1 MPGDLNLKKSWH
13 PGLVK
18 NQQKLWQ
25 QEQDALKEHKR
36 IKERQKEIEEEREK
50 QDLLRLQYGE
60 DLSSLPSEKK
70 LEMNKLGWMYEEG
83 PKKNSSGFTEMN
95 GEFLDGKQKVE
106 DMLSGR
112 QQVSSSKGS
121 RLDKLVSGGKTKSQ
135 DEKTISYGKD
145 DPLLKIMGGVRRVVE
160 SDRMQ
165 GEKRTRDMDRRS
177 KDDRYRDRKDRKES
191 STSDKSRSRDRS
203 PSRSH
208 RHSSSRSSHSSS
220 HRSHKSSRSSS
231 HRSDSPKPHRSD
243 SSRSH
248 RASEASTTSTAAPK
262 PPKVDY

>member
-60 DLSSLPSEKK
+60 DLSNLPSEKK
-70 LEMNKLGWMYEEG
+70 LEMNKLSWMYEEG

-106 DMLSGR
+106 EMLSGR
-112 QQVSSSKGS
+112 QQVSSLKSS
-121 RLDKLVSGGKTKSQ
+121 RLDKVVSGGKNKSQ
-135 DEKTISYGKD
+135 DEKVINYGKD
-145 DPLLKIMGGVRRVVE
+145 DPLLKIMGGVRRVV
-160 SDRMQ
+160 STDRM
-165 GEKRTRDMDRRS
+165 GAERRTEDLERQL
-177 KDDRYRDRKDRKES
+177 KDDKYRDRKDRKKS
-191 STSDKSRSRDRS
+191 STNDISRSRDRS

-208 RHSSSRSSHSSS
+208 RHSSLRSSHSSS
-220 HRSHKSSRSSS
+220 HRSHKSSRSSHSSS
-231 HRSDSPKPHRSD
+231 HRSDSP
-243 SSRSH
+243 RSH
-248 RASEASTTSTAAPK
+248 RSSETSAASTSIPK
-262 PPKVDY
+262 PPKIDY